1 MQMTKRTHLQARFQ
15 NTLFMVLL
23 LTVIGLIAW
32 LSTHYEIKADWTINN
47 RHSLSE
53 ASRKILVELKE
64 PIKVTAYITDN
75 NGLRLP
81 IQELVERYQRQAD
94 NISLHFV
101 DPFYAPDEVRQQNI
115 QEKGEI
121 LIQYKERTEQLR
133 FLSEQELTSALQR
146 LLRPARLAVFLTGH
160 SERSPTHFA
169 DHDLSQLAVA
179 LKNSGINV
187 QTLNFGETPAIPDE
201 TNVLVIASARQ
212 KLLPAEVTKIAD
224 YIDKGGNLL
233 WLMDPSIPLQNL
245 EVIAEKFGL
254 TIQPGIIVDPISQ
267 LLGVKSSAVVS
278 ITRTGYG
285 EHPVTSGF
293 EEALTLF
300 PHASGLI
307 VEPPEDDAWEEI
319 ALLTTNQEAWSE
331 TDVKEGAIEFD
342 EETDIDGPLDIAFA
356 LERDKPHWIDDS
368 EDGVEDDDSE
378 DEVEDDDS
386 KDVLKDDDSKD
397 VLKDDDSKD
406 VVKDGDSEDVVKND
420 DSKDVVKNGDSEDVV
435 KNDDSKDVVK
445 NGDSEDVV
453 KNDDSKDVVKD
464 DDSKDVVKDDD
475 SKDVVKDGDSEDV
488 VKDDDSKDVVKDGD
502 SEDVVKDGDSENVVK
517 DGEVKDDD
525 SENIED
531 VKDNAKTELHNHE
544 DGIDD
549 LEDDIHDDIHE
560 QQRVIIVG
568 EGDFLSNAFLGYG
581 GNLELSLKMMNWL
594 AQDDTFIEIPSKT
607 AVDLDLELSSTAVL
621 LIGGFFLFIL
631 PLGLISTGIS
641 IWLQRRKA

>member
-1 MQMTKRTHLQARFQ
+1 MQMTKRTYLQARFQ

-64 PIKVTAYITDN
+64 PIKVTAYITDK

-233 WLMDPSIPLQNL
+233 WLMDPIIPLQSL

-307 VEPPEDDAWEEI
+307 VEPPEDDAWEETP
-319 ALLTTNQEAWSE
+319 LLTTNQEAWSE

-368 EDGVEDDDSE
+368 EDRVEDDDSE

-386 KDVLKDDDSKD
+386 KDVVKN
-397 VLKDDDSKD
+397 DDSKD
-406 VVKDGDSEDVVKND
+406 VVKNDDSKNVVKNDDSKDGVKNDDSKDVVKND
-420 DSKDVVKNGDSEDVV
+420 DSKDVVKN
-435 KNDDSKDVVK
+435 DDSK
-445 NGDSEDVV
+445 DVV

-464 DDSKDVVKDDD
+464 DDSK
-475 SKDVVKDGDSEDV
+475 
-488 VKDDDSKDVVKDGD
+488 KDVVKDGD
-502 SEDVVKDGDSENVVK
+502 SEDVVKDGDSEDVVK

-641 IWLQRRKA
+641 IWLHRRKA

>member
-1 MQMTKRTHLQARFQ
+1 MQMTKRTHLQTRFQ

-32 LSTHYEIKADWTINN
+32 LSTHYEIKADWTVNN

-53 ASRKILVELKE
+53 ASRKILLELKE

-75 NGLRLP
+75 NDLRLP

-160 SERSPTHFA
+160 GERSPTHFA
-169 DHDLSQLAVA
+169 NHDLSQLAMA

-212 KLLPAEVTKIAD
+212 KLLPGEVIQIAD

-233 WLMDPSIPLQNL
+233 WLMDPSIPLHSL
-245 EVIAEKFGL
+245 EILAEKFGL

-278 ITRTGYG
+278 ITNTGYG

-300 PHASGLI
+300 PHASALI
-307 VEPPEDDAWEEI
+307 VEPPEDDAWEETP
-319 ALLTTNQEAWSE
+319 LLTTNQEAWSE
-331 TDVKEGAIEFD
+331 TDVKEGTIEFN

-378 DEVEDDDS
+378 EV
-386 KDVLKDDDSKD
+386 V
-397 VLKDDDSKD
+397 KDDDSKD
-406 VVKDGDSEDVVKND
+406 VVE
-420 DSKDVVKNGDSEDVV
+420 NG
-435 KNDDSKDVVK
+435 
-445 NGDSEDVV
+445 
-453 KNDDSKDVVKD
+453 DSKDVVKD

-475 SKDVVKDGDSEDV
+475 SK
-488 VKDDDSKDVVKDGD
+488 
-502 SEDVVKDGDSENVVK
+502 
-517 DGEVKDDD
+517 
-525 SENIED
+525 
-531 VKDNAKTELHNHE
+531 
-544 DGIDD
+544 
-549 LEDDIHDDIHE
+549 
-560 QQRVIIVG
+560 
-568 EGDFLSNAFLGYG
+568 
-581 GNLELSLKMMNWL
+581 
-594 AQDDTFIEIPSKT
+594 
-607 AVDLDLELSSTAVL
+607 
-621 LIGGFFLFIL
+621 
-631 PLGLISTGIS
+631 
-641 IWLQRRKA
+641 

>member
-1 MQMTKRTHLQARFQ
+1 MQMTKRTHLQTRFQ

-32 LSTHYEIKADWTINN
+32 LSTHYEIKADWTVNN

-53 ASRKILVELKE
+53 ASRKILLELKE

-75 NGLRLP
+75 NDLRFP

-101 DPFYAPDEVRQQNI
+101 DPFYAPDEVHQQNI

-160 SERSPTHFA
+160 GERSPTHFA
-169 DHDLSQLAVA
+169 NHDLSQLAMA

-212 KLLPAEVTKIAD
+212 KLLPGEVIQIAD

-233 WLMDPSIPLQNL
+233 WLMDPSIPLHSL
-245 EVIAEKFGL
+245 EILAEKFGL

-278 ITRTGYG
+278 ITNTGYG

-300 PHASGLI
+300 PHASALI
-307 VEPPEDDAWEEI
+307 VEPPEDDAWEETP
-319 ALLTTNQEAWSE
+319 LLTTNQEAWSE

-378 DEVEDDDS
+378 EVVKDDDS
-386 KDVLKDDDSKD
+386 KDVVENGDSEDGVEDGDLEDVVKNDDSKDVVKNDDSKD

-406 VVKDGDSEDVVKND
+406 VVKSEDVVKND
-420 DSKDVVKNGDSEDVV
+420 DSKDVL
-435 KNDDSKDVVK
+435 
-445 NGDSEDVV
+445 
-453 KNDDSKDVVKD
+453 KD
-464 DDSKDVVKDDD
+464 DDSKDVIENGKVEDD
-475 SKDVVKDGDSEDV
+475 EY
-488 VKDDDSKDVVKDGD
+488 
-502 SEDVVKDGDSENVVK
+502 
-517 DGEVKDDD
+517 
-525 SENIED
+525 ENIED
-531 VKDNAKTELHNHE
+531 IKDNAKTELHTH
-544 DGIDD
+544 DDSIDD
-549 LEDDIHDDIHE
+549 FEDDLHDDIYE
-560 QQRVIIVG
+560 QQRVILVG

-581 GNLELSLKMMNWL
+581 GNLDLSLKMMNWL

-641 IWLQRRKA
+641 IWLHRRKA

>member
-1 MQMTKRTHLQARFQ
+1 MQMTKRTHLQTRFQ

-53 ASRKILVELKE
+53 ASRKILLELKE

-75 NGLRLP
+75 NDLRLP

-160 SERSPTHFA
+160 GERSPTHFA
-169 DHDLSQLAVA
+169 NHDLSQLAVA

-212 KLLPAEVTKIAD
+212 KLLPGEVIQIAD

-233 WLMDPSIPLQNL
+233 WLMDPSIPLHSL
-245 EVIAEKFGL
+245 EILAEKFGL

-278 ITRTGYG
+278 ITNTGYG

-300 PHASGLI
+300 PHASALI
-307 VEPPEDDAWEEI
+307 VEPPEDDAWEETP
-319 ALLTTNQEAWSE
+319 LLTTNQEAWSE
-331 TDVKEGAIEFD
+331 TDVKEGIIEFN

-356 LERDKPHWIDDS
+356 LERDKPDWIDDS
-368 EDGVEDDDSE
+368 EDGVENGNSEEVVKNDDSKDVLKSE
-378 DEVEDDDS
+378 EVVKNDDS
-386 KDVLKDDDSKD
+386 KDVLKDDDSKN
-397 VLKDDDSKD
+397 VLK
-406 VVKDGDSEDVVKND
+406 SEDVVKND
-420 DSKDVVKNGDSEDVV
+420 DSKDVVENGKIED
-435 KNDDSKDVVK
+435 D
-445 NGDSEDVV
+445 EY
-453 KNDDSKDVVKD
+453 
-464 DDSKDVVKDDD
+464 
-475 SKDVVKDGDSEDV
+475 
-488 VKDDDSKDVVKDGD
+488 
-502 SEDVVKDGDSENVVK
+502 
-517 DGEVKDDD
+517 
-525 SENIED
+525 ENIED
-531 VKDNAKTELHNHE
+531 IKDNAKTELHTH
-544 DGIDD
+544 DDSIDD
-549 LEDDIHDDIHE
+549 FEDDLHDDIYE
-560 QQRVIIVG
+560 QQRVILVG

-581 GNLELSLKMMNWL
+581 GNLDLSLKMMNWL

-607 AVDLDLELSSTAVL
+607 AVDLELELSSTAVL

-641 IWLQRRKA
+641 IWLHRRKA

>member
-1 MQMTKRTHLQARFQ
+1 MQMTKRTHLQTRFQ

-23 LTVIGLIAW
+23 LTVMGLIAW
-32 LSTHYEIKADWTINN
+32 LSTHYEIKADWTVNN

-53 ASRKILVELKE
+53 ASRKILLELKE

-75 NGLRLP
+75 NDLRLP

-146 LLRPARLAVFLTGH
+146 LLRSARLAVFLTGH
-160 SERSPTHFA
+160 GERSPTHFA
-169 DHDLSQLAVA
+169 NHDLSQLAVA

-212 KLLPAEVTKIAD
+212 KLLPGEVIQIAD

-233 WLMDPSIPLQNL
+233 WLMDPSIPLHSL
-245 EVIAEKFGL
+245 EILAEKFGL

-278 ITRTGYG
+278 ITNTGYG

-300 PHASGLI
+300 PHASALI
-307 VEPPEDDAWEEI
+307 VEPPEDDAWEETP
-319 ALLTTNQEAWSE
+319 LLTTNQEAWSE

-368 EDGVEDDDSE
+368 EDGVDDDDSE
-378 DEVEDDDS
+378 EV
-386 KDVLKDDDSKD
+386 V
-397 VLKDDDSKD
+397 KDDDSKD
-406 VVKDGDSEDVVKND
+406 VVE
-420 DSKDVVKNGDSEDVV
+420 NGDSEDM
-435 KNDDSKDVVK
+435 
-445 NGDSEDVV
+445 V

-464 DDSKDVVKDDD
+464 DDSKDVVKD
-475 SKDVVKDGDSEDV
+475 VL
-488 VKDDDSKDVVKDGD
+488 KDDDSKDVVENGKV
-502 SEDVVKDGDSENVVK
+502 EDDEY
-517 DGEVKDDD
+517 
-525 SENIED
+525 ENIED
-531 VKDNAKTELHNHE
+531 IKDNAKTELHTH
-544 DGIDD
+544 DDSIDD
-549 LEDDIHDDIHE
+549 FEDDLHDDIYE
-560 QQRVIIVG
+560 QQRVILVG

-581 GNLELSLKMMNWL
+581 GNLDLSLKMMNWL

-607 AVDLDLELSSTAVL
+607 AVDLNLELSSTAVL